1 MDERKEGSGASCEKF
16 RLSDRPVHMLVFE
29 GQRGM
34 PDYSLTYWLISS
46 IVKLIKGGA
55 GMITTTATATE
66 TRNNCGRDLSPVM
79 SGQEVVVTGNG
90 REVGRLVPG
99 GAAVS

>member
-1 MDERKEGSGASCEKF
+1 
-16 RLSDRPVHMLVFE
+16 
-29 GQRGM
+29 
-34 PDYSLTYWLISS
+34 
-46 IVKLIKGGA
+46 
-55 GMITTTATATE
+55 MITTTATAME